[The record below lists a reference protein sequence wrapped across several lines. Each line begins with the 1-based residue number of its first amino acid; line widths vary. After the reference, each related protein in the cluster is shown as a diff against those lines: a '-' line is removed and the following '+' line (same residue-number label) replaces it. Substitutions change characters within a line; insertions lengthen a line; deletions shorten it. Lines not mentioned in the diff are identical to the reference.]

1 MRLTR
6 DERKRREKAKQ
17 KSLYEILDRLNK
29 MDNKIVN
36 MREER
41 LNKLKTQKARIRNYS
56 LQVA

>member
-6 DERKRREKAKQ
+6 DQRKRREKAKQ